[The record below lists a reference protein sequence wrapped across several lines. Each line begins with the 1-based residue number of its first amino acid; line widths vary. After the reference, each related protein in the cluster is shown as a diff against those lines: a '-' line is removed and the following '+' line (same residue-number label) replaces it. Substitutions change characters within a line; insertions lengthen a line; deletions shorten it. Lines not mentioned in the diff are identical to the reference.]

1 MSEQEFDRV
10 IETGRRNQQAK
21 ALLANHCAHAR
32 LELPDGTSMAGSMLG
47 LDIGMAWVRCQHAPM
62 PTTMSMHGLDLAV
75 AFYEQNCRGCPHRS
89 PNRLLPTIATEADD
103 RRRAAEQAE
112 ARSAA
117 QLADAVAAWEQR
129 RGSRRTAVAAE
140 GYPARDL
147 AADLD
152 LLDPRPDDDSGS
164 AARLASRRLVE
175 TARRAPALFSPPVAR
190 MVVDLADGLAD
201 PTACTILRLLARTGQ
216 VTRRAAA
223 AAGAHALARIAS
235 PEAGRLAQNSP
246 ASSTTTK
253 RQGP

>member
-1 MSEQEFDRV
+1 VELDARGAPAGRMPRAAARDPPRLLRVLVLACCRAVRPVRMWSPGGQRVGCRRDDGQAMSEQEFDRV

-89 PNRLLPTIATEADD
+89 PNGLLPTIATEADD

-140 GYPARDL
+140 GYPARRPSGR
-147 AADLD
+147 
-152 LLDPRPDDDSGS
+152 PRPTRPASG
-164 AARLASRRLVE
+164 RRQ
-175 TARRAPALFSPPVAR
+175 R
-190 MVVDLADGLAD
+190 
-201 PTACTILRLLARTGQ
+201 Q
-216 VTRRAAA
+216 RRAA
-223 AAGAHALARIAS
+223 GI
-235 PEAGRLAQNSP
+235 PPAGRDGPPSP
-246 ASSTTTK
+246 SAVLPAG
-253 RQGP
+253 GPHGRGPR